1 MATIEDKK
9 KELMKLMMQ
18 SLAVTSDEAEG
29 TQVTNIDDIHGCNT
43 DYIDYEEPK
52 LTAAQ
57 IASMLHLNDF
67 SPIRDRESDNLS
79 DYPGKGPQVSTDSAA
94 GAPTDGSA
102 TPAGDDRNA
111 PGTNSNPLSGD
122 KSKEPSDE
130 EHPQDTGYDNIKIPD
145 DVELDDI
152 VNAIINDDSV
162 GPTRAIV
169 EFAQPCIRD
178 EKGVDFKFLVKPG
191 EQINENTI
199 IAQATIDG
207 KNKFVR
213 SIFGKGQVVAT
224 DDGSDFKHL
233 YKGYGANRHIIID
246 NYVISG
252 GAPEI
257 DTESIEKIQD
267 IYKEEACL
275 HDLIINNLCESV
287 LPHILLKRYDM
298 LIPFMPPRD
307 NGREIF
313 SDYMDYVN
321 DIRERYQRDMRRMA
335 TEDAVK
341 ETNGNVKKMDAL
353 AWRIINRRKQF
364 VEELVYAYSE
374 YKNTLPPCE
383 YDLEYSD
390 CQYLACVH
398 SIKQGEQD
406 TTLKFGDESY
416 FNYYIVLLTQLN
428 SDMSNEYTD
437 KYRTILED
445 IIRKR
450 MIVESYKLDT
460 ITKEFNE
467 LYRRIVSGRYWN
479 WFDRLDKAM
488 NETGGEVEYSD
499 VSAWIGQ
506 TLSKRQ
512 DEYTQMQ
519 IRMLAN
525 MYMFARNYR
534 EWTNKMR
541 EQQGKSFDNY
551 IKEVSKTKIFDLVKE
566 ENEKLEEFWSEVLAK
581 YLGMSVQDC
590 IDKTTE
596 FIDKA
601 NAYAAWPSSTQIKYN
616 DEYYD
621 LYLFQ
626 NRDTGRKKM
635 EPDGD
640 VDYGIDPKDD
650 IPEAPDPFQPPE
662 ITPDDVNMTGPDN
675 IQEGEISI
683 TDFDYWKKYF
693 ALATI
698 ISLPFLNCGLDI
710 PPFVMMI
717 PLPCIFIAL
726 ACTYI
731 QPLDLVLVV
740 GLSIRGM
747 YIWPVF
753 LYVNCSQMPLS
764 IMTPLISQVK
774 SIKSKISAKINGIAE
789 LSVGSI
795 ADGFI
800 SMVENDSRELRRQNK
815 QLETLINQI
824 QVKKANNQEAIKKRM
839 DKLFKPDCKTTQQI
853 IDPIGTIN
861 SNR

>member
-18 SLAVTSDEAEG
+18 SLTVTSDEAEG

-67 SPIRDRESDNLS
+67 SPVRENQSE
-79 DYPGKGPQVSTDSAA
+79 YPGKGPQVPKDTANGS
-94 GAPTDGSA
+94 PTDGSA
-102 TPAGDDRNA
+102 TPGGDDRTA

-122 KSKEPSDE
+122 KSEKASEN
-130 EHPQDTGYDNIKIPD
+130 TGYDNIKIPD
-145 DVELDDI
+145 DAELDDI
-152 VNAIINDDSV
+152 VNKIINDDSV
-162 GPTRAIV
+162 GPSRAIV

-224 DDGSDFKHL
+224 DDGTDFKRL

-287 LPHILLKRYDM
+287 LPRILLKRYDN

-313 SDYMDYVN
+313 TDYMDYVN

-364 VEELVYAYSE
+364 VDELVYAYSE
-374 YKNTLPPCE
+374 YKKTLPPCE
-383 YDLEYSD
+383 YDHQYSD
-390 CQYLACVH
+390 CRYLARVH
-398 SIKQGEQD
+398 SISKGQQD

-416 FNYYIVLLTQLN
+416 FNYYMVLLTQLN

-467 LYRRIVSGRYWN
+467 LYRKIVSGRYWN

-488 NETGGEVEYSD
+488 NETGEEVEYSD
-499 VSAWIGQ
+499 ISAWIGQ
-506 TLSKRQ
+506 TLSNRQ

-525 MYMFARNYR
+525 MYMFARSYR

-640 VDYGIDPKDD
+640 IDYGIDPKDD

-683 TDFDYWKKYF
+683 KDFDYWKKYF

-710 PPFVMMI
+710 PPYIMMI

-764 IMTPLISQVK
+764 IMTPLIAQVK

-789 LSVGSI
+789 LSIGSI

-815 QLETLINQI
+815 QLETLINHI
-824 QVKKANNQEAIKKRM
+824 QVKKAANQEAIKKRM

>member
-18 SLAVTSDEAEG
+18 SLTVTSDEAEG

-67 SPIRDRESDNLS
+67 SPVRENQSE
-79 DYPGKGPQVSTDSAA
+79 YPGNGPQVPKDTAN
-94 GAPTDGSA
+94 GAPSDGSA
-102 TPAGDDRNA
+102 TPGGDDRNA

-122 KSKEPSDE
+122 KSEKASEN
-130 EHPQDTGYDNIKIPD
+130 TGYDNIKIPD
-145 DVELDDI
+145 DAELDDI
-152 VNAIINDDSV
+152 VNKIINDDSV
-162 GPTRAIV
+162 GPSRAIV

-224 DDGSDFKHL
+224 DDGTDFKRL

-287 LPHILLKRYDM
+287 LPRILLKRYDN

-313 SDYMDYVN
+313 TDYMDYVN

-364 VEELVYAYSE
+364 VDDRVYAYSE
-374 YKNTLPPCE
+374 YKKTLPPCE

-398 SIKQGEQD
+398 SISQGQQD

-416 FNYYIVLLTQLN
+416 FNYYMVLLAQLN

-467 LYRRIVSGRYWN
+467 LYRKIVSGRYWN

-488 NETGGEVEYSD
+488 NETGEEVEYSD
-499 VSAWIGQ
+499 ISAWIGQ
-506 TLSKRQ
+506 TLSNRQ

-525 MYMFARNYR
+525 MYMFARSYR

-566 ENEKLEEFWSEVLAK
+566 ENEKLEEFWSGALAK

-601 NAYAAWPSSTQIKYN
+601 NAYAAWPSSTKIKYN

-635 EPDGD
+635 EADGD

-650 IPEAPDPFQPPE
+650 IPEVPDPFQPPE

-683 TDFDYWKKYF
+683 KDFDYWKKYF

-710 PPFVMMI
+710 PPYIMMI

-764 IMTPLISQVK
+764 IMTPLIAQVK

-789 LSVGSI
+789 LSIESI

-800 SMVENDSRELRRQNK
+800 SMVENDSRGLRRQNK

-824 QVKKANNQEAIKKRM
+824 QIKKANNQEAIKKRM

>member
-1 MATIEDKK
+1 MSTIEDKK

-67 SPIRDRESDNLS
+67 SPVRENQSE
-79 DYPGKGPQVSTDSAA
+79 YPGKGPQVPNA
-94 GAPTDGSA
+94 
-102 TPAGDDRNA
+102 DDRNA
-111 PGTNSNPLSGD
+111 PGTNSNPFSGD

-130 EHPQDTGYDNIKIPD
+130 EHLQNTGYDNIKIPD
-145 DVELDDI
+145 DAELDDI
-152 VNAIINDDSV
+152 VNEIINDDSV

-224 DDGSDFKHL
+224 DDGTDFKRL

-267 IYKEEACL
+267 IYKQEACL

-287 LPHILLKRYDM
+287 LPRILLKRYDN
-298 LIPFMPPRD
+298 LIPFMPLRD

-313 SDYMDYVN
+313 TDYMDYVN

-364 VEELVYAYSE
+364 VDELVYAYSE
-374 YKNTLPPCE
+374 YKKTLPPCE
-383 YDLEYSD
+383 YDSQYSD

-398 SIKQGEQD
+398 SISQGQQD
-406 TTLKFGDESY
+406 TTLKFGNESY
-416 FNYYIVLLTQLN
+416 FNYYMVLLAQLN

-467 LYRRIVSGRYWN
+467 LYRKIVSGRYWN

-488 NETGGEVEYSD
+488 NETGEEVEYSD

-506 TLSKRQ
+506 TLSNRQ

-519 IRMLAN
+519 IRMLSN
-525 MYMFARNYR
+525 MYMFARSYR
-534 EWTNKMR
+534 EQTNKMR

-626 NRDTGRKKM
+626 NRNTGRKKM

-650 IPEAPDPFQPPE
+650 IPEVPDPFQPPE

-683 TDFDYWKKYF
+683 KDFDYWKKYF

-710 PPFVMMI
+710 PPYIMMI

-764 IMTPLISQVK
+764 IMTPLIAQVK

-789 LSVGSI
+789 LSIESI

-800 SMVENDSRELRRQNK
+800 QMVENDSRELRRQNK